1 MPQLGHD
8 HTNKRTLFG
17 SKSVSAF
24 LREVWPHIDDL
35 HISKC
40 FRKMPT
46 LRVLNNLNLPEATS
60 AQPWVP
66 TDYTFDGLVK
76 LIMDMIY
83 SNMEVGGIRQK
94 KPRTIALGA
103 PLYTDVRVGADHFPR
118 NTERDFLRL
127 GVYIY

>member
-1 MPQLGHD
+1 
-8 HTNKRTLFG
+8 
-17 SKSVSAF
+17 
-24 LREVWPHIDDL
+24 
-35 HISKC
+35 
-40 FRKMPT
+40 MPT

-103 PLYTDVRVGADHFPR
+103 PLYTDVRVGADQFPR

-127 GVYIY
+127 EVYIY